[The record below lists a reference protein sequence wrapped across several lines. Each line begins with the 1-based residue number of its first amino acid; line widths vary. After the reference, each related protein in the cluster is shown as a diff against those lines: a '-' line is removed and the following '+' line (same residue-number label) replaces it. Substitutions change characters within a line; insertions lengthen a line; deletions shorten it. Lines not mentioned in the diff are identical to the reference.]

1 MKKIT
6 ALTGMAILATGI
18 SAQADAKE
26 HTVTT
31 GESLWSIADK
41 YDTTVER
48 IKKINKIESDIILPN
63 QKLEVLVKGKYE
75 VQKGDTLEKIAKK
88 FDTKVADLKRWNS
101 IETNKDLKVGK
112 LIIVDKDEKDKLL
125 RKQLLNKRQ

>member
-48 IKKINKIESDIILPN
+48 IKKINKIS
-63 QKLEVLVKGKYE
+63 
-75 VQKGDTLEKIAKK
+75 
-88 FDTKVADLKRWNS
+88 
-101 IETNKDLKVGK
+101 
-112 LIIVDKDEKDKLL
+112 
-125 RKQLLNKRQ
+125 